1 MELQLHYYKTFYV
14 YPTHYDTPQQT
25 GFVNLYNSKCTATT
39 RGKTS
44 ANMAEFAS
52 TRTRRQAAIVAA
64 GAMHLV
70 LLLSLLL
77 AAPTAHSF
85 AMSSQSRSSPSSS
98 RTTMTTATTM
108 KTTTT
113 TTTTTSLHIFGGLK
127 GAFSN
132 DDSLGKAKDA
142 GLSSGPRYND
152 QVSVNGKMIPKVV
165 IDQKVSLVCNAA
177 RVKVPYNCQNG
188 ECGTCTVRMNGKP
201 VRACVAK
208 VPSGKCSIVTL

>member
-1 MELQLHYYKTFYV
+1 
-14 YPTHYDTPQQT
+14 
-25 GFVNLYNSKCTATT
+25 
-39 RGKTS
+39 
-44 ANMAEFAS
+44 MAGCSS
-52 TRTRRQAAIVAA
+52 TRTHRRAALVAA
-64 GAMHLV
+64 GAVHLV
-70 LLLSLLL
+70 LLLSLLAL
-77 AAPTAHSF
+77 APTAHSF
-85 AMSSQSRSSPSSS
+85 ATSLQSSRSQSS
-98 RTTMTTATTM
+98 R
-108 KTTTT
+108 TT